1 MKKQNNILKFLYIA
15 FACIFCNACAD
26 DDIYT
31 PTHVK
36 EGVPVEINLGLSIPE
51 MDKITTRALPEKEES
66 RINDLYVLVF
76 DATSGN
82 LKTGKFYSTDE
93 ITSTLENNKEG
104 TLKLKTASGAC
115 RIYAVANVET
125 NELSAIR
132 SQLDQVS
139 NIDGLFGVYG
149 SMSEVNIERVQGSL
163 VMSGAFKQ
171 TKNESETKPKG
182 YCVIPE
188 SGGTISSG
196 KIELTR
202 LDSHIKF
209 KISTGPKVLSFVPT
223 SWQVKEV
230 PLNSKIIGQATSSF
244 SEKSDYGNSKVSTG
258 FGTENELK
266 KSFRTFDFYMME
278 NIKSAIE
285 YEGNSISRNISG
297 MSNEE
302 KIKEYAKRE
311 AEIKNQDG
319 TNTGIY
325 KYSEPH
331 ATFVEIKGEL
341 EIKRDDNNAGKRVA
355 TVTYR
360 IHLGGGID
368 NPANFTSKRN
378 TKYTYEMTINDVED
392 IVVEVLEEQIE
403 ENRPGAEGNVI
414 DADSDVRVLDAH
426 YNYFVMGF
434 SYNNVVDES
443 TGNTGLKFVVR
454 TPFGDV
460 TNESTPDNAST
471 PAKQDYHWIHFI
483 SNANNS
489 ATQLETYKKNNT
501 IDLFGLS
508 NSVRERYNNDHST
521 AKTKDKL
528 YYYTVFVDEY
538 YYTEAPKGQ
547 DWGTDAKTYW
557 RHFAN
562 ADNRYVMLVY
572 SPKYSPD
579 GNSSYA
585 SAKYMLTQRSIQT
598 YYSTESATALG
609 MEHSN
614 ETGAATWGKPGV
626 SGLSAANGLWN
637 TWEYL
642 RKNTSWSTY
651 VNATSWDQKMSTF
664 ATRNNAI
671 ALARCLSRNRD
682 ENGDGT
688 ISLNEVKWYVPSSE
702 QLMGMYLGAK
712 SLPSPLFDAD
722 NITFVYEDR
731 ANYHYATSN
740 GKRIWSEEGA
750 SVGDYSVTYADPP
763 KNFRCVRNL
772 GIDKP
777 AGQNTVNK
785 TNDLPQQAYE
795 YKPTGTR
802 VKVYNQTIS
811 GDEIITADNI
821 FKMSRLTDLNIRGR
835 IRIGEIAI
843 HHNFEDGNK
852 PYKAFQMS
860 AKPYS
865 PTKDKKGGIIVRDD
879 NRTFTLTTWDV
890 IMRSY
895 WYETSYQGNYLTTDG
910 DRSFCKDYS
919 EKDDKSDRGLWR
931 APNQREMMLM
941 YIQSKGNTNGT
952 LARTYWNY
960 EGGERFFCANEN
972 LYLSNDADKKA
983 NFKIRCVRDVEI
995 E

>member
-1 MKKQNNILKFLYIA
+1 MKKQNNILKFLYIT

-36 EGVPVEINLGLSIPE
+36 EGIPVEINLGLSIPG
-51 MDKITTRALPEKEES
+51 MDKITSRALPEKEES

-93 ITSTLENNKEG
+93 IISTLENKGEG
-104 TLKLKTASGAC
+104 TLNLKTSSGVC

-139 NIDGLFGVYG
+139 NIDDLFKVYC
-149 SMSEVNIERVQGSL
+149 SISEANIERVQGSL
-163 VMSGAFKQ
+163 VMSGAFRR
-171 TKNESETKPKG
+171 TNESEVKPEG

-188 SGGTISSG
+188 EGGTISSG

-230 PLNSKIIGQATSSF
+230 PLKSKIIEQTTSSF
-244 SEKSDYGNSKVSTG
+244 NEKSDYGNSKVSTG
-258 FGTENELK
+258 FGTENESN
-266 KSFRTFDFYMME
+266 KSFRTFDFYMTE
-278 NIKSAIE
+278 NIKNAKE
-285 YEGNSISRNISG
+285 YEGSSISRNVSG

-392 IVVEVLEEQIE
+392 IVVEVLEQT

-434 SYNNVVDES
+434 SYNNVVDEK
-443 TGNTGLKFVVR
+443 TGGTGLKFVVR
-454 TPFGDV
+454 TPFGEV
-460 TNESTPDNAST
+460 TDKSTPDNANS

-483 SNANNS
+483 SNASNS
-489 ATQLETYKKNNT
+489 ATQLETYKKNNV

-508 NSVRERYNNDHST
+508 NSVQERYNKDASSD
-521 AKTKDKL
+521 KTKDKL

-547 DWGTDAKTYW
+547 NWGSDAKTYW

-572 SPKYSPD
+572 SPTYSPD

-598 YYSTESATALG
+598 YYSTESTTALG

-614 ETGAATWGKPGV
+614 ETGAATWGSPEV
-626 SGLSAANGLWN
+626 SDLSAANGLWN

-642 RKNTSWSTY
+642 RKKTSWNTY
-651 VNATSWDQKMSTF
+651 VNVTSWDQKMSTF
-664 ATRNNAI
+664 ATRNDAI

-722 NITFVYEDR
+722 NITFVYDDR
-731 ANYHYATSN
+731 ENYHYVTSDK
-740 GKRIWSEEGA
+740 KRIWSEEGA
-750 SVGDYSVTYADPP
+750 SVGDYSVNNAKLPR
-763 KNFRCVRNL
+763 NFRCVRNL
-772 GIDKP
+772 GIDKTTK
-777 AGQNTVNK
+777 QTTVDK
-785 TNDLPQQAYE
+785 TKDLPQQAYE
-795 YKPTGTR
+795 YKSTGTR
-802 VKVYNQTIS
+802 VKVYTTS
-811 GDEIITADNI
+811 GDETITANNI

-860 AKPYS
+860 ANPHS
-865 PTKDKKGGIIVRDD
+865 PASNRIGGTTVRDGD
-879 NRTFTLTTWDV
+879 NSFTLTTWDV
-890 IMRSY
+890 VMRSY
-895 WYETSYQGNYLTTDG
+895 WYKTANNINYLTTDG
-910 DRSFCKDYS
+910 DRSLCKNYS
-919 EKDDKSDRGLWR
+919 EKADKSDRGLWR

-941 YIQSKGNTNGT
+941 YIQNKDNTNNT

-960 EGGERFFCANEN
+960 EGGERFFCANRN
-972 LYLSNDADKKA
+972 LYLSNKVDKTAK
-983 NFKIRCVRDVEI
+983 FKIRCVRDVEI